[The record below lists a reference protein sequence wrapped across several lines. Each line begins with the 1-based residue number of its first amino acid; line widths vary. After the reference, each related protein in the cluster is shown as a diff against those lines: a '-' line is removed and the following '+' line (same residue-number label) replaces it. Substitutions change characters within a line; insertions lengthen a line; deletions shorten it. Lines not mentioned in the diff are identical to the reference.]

1 MSITKFEHL
10 VAWQKSQDFAV
21 SIYKNFNSIK
31 DFSFKDQ
38 IQRAAISISNNIA
51 EGFDRG
57 SKKEFVRFLYISVA
71 SGSEVKSMLYLAP
84 KLSLLSEEKSSE
96 LIKDCEEVCRI
107 INGLKKSAIVLYN
120 TDQLRKTPK

>member
-10 VAWQKSQDFAV
+10 IAWQKAQDLAV
-21 SIYKNFNSIK
+21 AIYNNFNSIK

-38 IQRAAISISNNIA
+38 IQRAVISISNNIA

-57 SKKEFVRFLYISVA
+57 SKKEFIRFLYISIA

-84 KLSLLSEEKSSE
+84 RLNLLSPEKSSI

-107 INGLKKSAIVLYN
+107 INGLKKSAI
-120 TDQLRKTPK
+120 QLIESDKHQN